1 MKSPHKCVSGRVIL
15 AAALLLLMVPAVAG
29 AQGEGMPP
37 GGAPTPGRPTTDQQ
51 MSGEAV
57 FYQNCTFCHEHDAQ
71 KRRLVAQFL
80 GPTLIGLYKT
90 KNPGDDVVRAL
101 ILNGIPKR
109 MTGFRYTLIAK
120 EVDDLIAYLKVR

>member
-1 MKSPHKCVSGRVIL
+1 MKRPARPCSAFLALTFSIL
-15 AAALLLLMVPAVAG
+15 MLPIALA
-29 AQGEGMPP
+29 AQGEGMAP
-37 GGAPTPGRPTTDQQ
+37 GGTPTPGRPTTDQQ

-109 MTGFRYTLIAK
+109 MTGFRYTLTQK
-120 EVDDLIAYLKVR
+120 DVDDLIAYLKVR

>member
-1 MKSPHKCVSGRVIL
+1 MKSPARYRSAFLIL
-15 AAALLLLMVPAVAG
+15 TAALLMLSTTLA
-29 AQGEGMPP
+29 AQGEGLAP
-37 GGAPTPGRPTTDQQ
+37 GGTLTPGRPTTDQQ

-71 KRRLVAQFL
+71 KRRLVSQFL

-90 KNPGDDVVRAL
+90 KNPGDDAVRAL

-109 MTGFRYTLIAK
+109 MTGFRYTLTAK